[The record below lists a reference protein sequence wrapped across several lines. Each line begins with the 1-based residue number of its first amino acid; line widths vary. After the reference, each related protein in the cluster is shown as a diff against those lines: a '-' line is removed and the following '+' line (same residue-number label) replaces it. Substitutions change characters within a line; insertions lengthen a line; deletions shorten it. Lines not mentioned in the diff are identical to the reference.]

1 MKTQHLIGVIAGIIA
16 TMVLVAAA
24 VLIFRDGRVVLS
36 AEYRGEGGIGMITT
50 NDLKTMAEEKKSF
63 MLFVS
68 QPECQAA
75 EKLRGILQELI
86 KEYPIQIFEV
96 SFSELR
102 ESGLASEVRFYPSLV
117 VYRQGQVADFLDAN
131 DSADTEA
138 YNSLA
143 GLKDWLTNVVILD
156 K

>member
-1 MKTQHLIGVIAGIIA
+1 MKTQRLIGVIAGIIA
-16 TMVLVAAA
+16 TIVLVAAA

-50 NDLKTMAEEKKSF
+50 DDLKTMAEEKKSF

>member
-1 MKTQHLIGVIAGIIA
+1 MKTQRLIGAIAGIIA
-16 TMVLVAAA
+16 TIVLVAAA

-50 NDLKTMAEEKKSF
+50 DDLKTMAGEKKSF

-96 SFSELR
+96 SFSERR

>member
-1 MKTQHLIGVIAGIIA
+1 MKTQRLIGVIAGIIA
-16 TMVLVAAA
+16 TIERVAAA
-24 VLIFRDGRVVLS
+24 VLIFRDGRVVLG

-50 NDLKTMAEEKKSF
+50 DDLKTMAEEKKSF

-131 DSADTEA
+131 DSTDTEA

>member
-1 MKTQHLIGVIAGIIA
+1 MKTQRLIGVIAGIIA